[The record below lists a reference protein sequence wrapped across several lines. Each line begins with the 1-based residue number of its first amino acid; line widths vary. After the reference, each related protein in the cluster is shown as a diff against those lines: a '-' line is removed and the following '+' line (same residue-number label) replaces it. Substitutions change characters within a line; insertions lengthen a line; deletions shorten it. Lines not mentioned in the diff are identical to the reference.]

1 MKSYKKKRMAEL
13 SEGVEGK
20 NRLAGSI
27 VVRQT
32 QAITP
37 VGTPETTGDPDYVVT
52 HGLQRSIKA
61 FDVSEDGVSIGTDRS
76 YAPFVHNGTYDFNR
90 GRGEFS
96 EPEARELNSLFEH
109 NAFEHSGL
117 KGARPRPFLVL
128 GLLNSRPFLRI
139 IYSAQ
144 IQGGRP

>member
-20 NRLAGSI
+20 NRLAGAV
-27 VVRQT
+27 VVRQV

-37 VGTPETTGDPDYVVT
+37 VGTPASTGDPDYVVT
-52 HGLQRSIKA
+52 HGLQNSIQA
-61 FDVSEDGVSIGTDRS
+61 SDVSDEGVTIGTKKS

-96 EPEARELNSLFEH
+96 EAEARELNSLFEH
-109 NAFEHSGL
+109 NAFEHSGI
-117 KGARPRPFLVL
+117 KGARPRPFLVV
-128 GLLNSRPFLRI
+128 GLLNSRPLLEP
-139 IYSAQ
+139 IYRAQ